1 MSTDLANRIVD
12 TAVELSEQASWE
24 ALYLHQVAQRLNITL
39 DELNRQ
45 YSVKDQLVEAWY
57 DRADSAMLRAVEAP
71 GFEKLTIR
79 QRLDLLIMA
88 WLDFLATHKTV
99 SRDMLL
105 YKLEPAHIHL
115 QIQGVLRISRT
126 VQWLREAARMNST
139 HGQRIVEEI
148 GLTGIF
154 LSTFIYWMFD
164 QSERQTDTRRFLD
177 RKLARV
183 ERFSKIFFSQQTTDS
198 AMPRVEVQAEGA
210 TNKQEVPTGP

>member
-1 MSTDLANRIVD
+1 MNTDLANRIVD

-24 ALYLHQVAQRLNITL
+24 ALYLHQVAQSLNITL
-39 DELNRQ
+39 DELHRH

-71 GFEKLTIR
+71 GFQQQTIR

-126 VQWLREAARMNST
+126 VQWLREAARMNAT
-139 HGQRIVEEI
+139 HGQRIVEEF

-154 LSTFIYWMFD
+154 LNTFIYWMFD

-177 RKLARV
+177 RKLARA
-183 ERFSKIFFSQQTTDS
+183 ERFSKIFFSQQTTGS
-198 AMPRVEVQAEGA
+198 AMPWVEDQADST
-210 TNKQEVPTGP
+210 TNKQDVPTGP